1 MKNHT
6 GDTPTTT
13 PTGDRGYVGIG
24 IARNKFEVNAG
35 TLIRSA
41 RLFGADYVFTIGARY
56 RPQASAVGHD
66 KHIPIVH
73 YPDEAAFLNSRP
85 QNASLVAVEN
95 SPRATELPTFN
106 HPERAVYVLGAE
118 DSGVPRAIM
127 READTTVTI
136 PGLDYSLNVST
147 AGSIIMYD
155 RSLPTN
161 PTNPVDPFGE
171 PDPLLGHG
179 GGR

>member
-1 MKNHT
+1 MKDHT
-6 GDTPTTT
+6 GDTPTPE

-24 IARNKFEVNAG
+24 IARNKYEVNTG

-41 RLFGADYVFTIGARY
+41 RLFGADYVFTVGARY

-73 YPDEAAFLNSRP
+73 YPDEATFLDSRP
-85 QNASLVAVEN
+85 RNAALVAIEN
-95 SPRATELPTFN
+95 TPGATTLPRYT

-118 DSGVPRAIM
+118 DSGVPRPIM
-127 READTTVTI
+127 RAADATVTI

-147 AGSIIMYD
+147 AGSIVLYD
-155 RSLPTN
+155 RSCPTD
-161 PTNPVDPFGE
+161 PANPVDPFGD
-171 PDPLLGHG
+171 PPLLGPG